1 MSKYDI
7 SKNSNSNDVKS
18 NYNKHKNQLSIEKM
32 IFSPEFK
39 SEPIYSIQNK
49 PKIVKKQDNTINLRM
64 DEIDNYPTHKEMS
77 KAVNFKEIKDF
88 KIKDLIKFKREKS
101 REKSRENIKKSSTP
115 LFELNLSEIMLKQ
128 NQNIPN
134 MDDLVN
140 TNLINI
146 H

>member
-1 MSKYDI
+1 
-7 SKNSNSNDVKS
+7 
-18 NYNKHKNQLSIEKM
+18 M

-88 KIKDLIKFKREKS
+88 KIKDLMKFKREKS
-101 REKSRENIKKSSTP
+101 REKSRENIKKSSAP

>member
-1 MSKYDI
+1 
-7 SKNSNSNDVKS
+7 
-18 NYNKHKNQLSIEKM
+18 M

-39 SEPIYSIQNK
+39 SEPIYSTQNK

-64 DEIDNYPTHKEMS
+64 DEIDNYPSHKEMS

-101 REKSRENIKKSSTP
+101 RENVKKSSAP